1 MVRLMAQLPVVKRAK
16 GNSSVP
22 SSSSSKSMAVGE
34 EATII
39 IVVVEEV
46 SIISSRVEEV
56 APEAEGIRSSSSSHK
71 ISEVEGIQIRIHR
84 VDGVAVVVGIS
95 SHTTR

>member
-22 SSSSSKSMAVGE
+22 SSSSKPMAVGE

-39 IVVVEEV
+39 MVVVEEV
-46 SIISSRVEEV
+46 SIISSRVEEG
-56 APEAEGIRSSSSSHK
+56 ALEAEGIRSSSSSHK
-71 ISEVEGIQIRIHR
+71 ISEVEGIQIRMHR